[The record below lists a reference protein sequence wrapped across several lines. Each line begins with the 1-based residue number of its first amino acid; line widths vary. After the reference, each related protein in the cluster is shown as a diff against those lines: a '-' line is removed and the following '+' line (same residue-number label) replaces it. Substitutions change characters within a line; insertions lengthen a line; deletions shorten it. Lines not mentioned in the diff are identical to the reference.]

1 MTPAGSQS
9 RIATPLAIA
18 WPLLPTTKWYVSP
31 PRQTGGLSRPI
42 AGMSPE
48 ALGSG
53 SGNFARWSA
62 LGFDVV
68 GHVRAHTEAGPAF
81 VIVRS
86 TAGRTVVDSWA
97 LAWTPWFLMFPVTV
111 AVLKMFA
118 PAPTTTIPEIVTVIV
133 PPALSVLSLQ
143 RTWAPFTAQPPP
155 TPTVPFATTW
165 LTVIDDVSR
174 ACVPSVMTTSS
185 ARVVEVFLTW
195 IL

>member
-9 RIATPLAIA
+9 RIATPLACA

-31 PRQTGGLSRPI
+31 PRQTGGLRRPI
-42 AGMSPE
+42 AGMSPD

-53 SGNFARWSA
+53 GGNIERCWAA
-62 LGFDVV
+62 GFEVV
-68 GHVRAHTEAGPAF
+68 GHVRAQTEAGPAF

-118 PAPTTTIPEIVTVIV
+118 PAPMTTIPLIVIVIV
-133 PPALSVLSLQ
+133 PPGLSDLLLQ
-143 RTWAPFTAQPPP
+143 RTCAPVTVQPPP
-155 TPTVPFATTW
+155 TPTVPFATAW
-165 LTVIDDVSR
+165 LTVIDDVS
-174 ACVPSVMTTSS
+174 
-185 ARVVEVFLTW
+185 
-195 IL
+195 